1 MQDKSSKGMKAVH
14 KYVSPECIVNFAK
27 GFTGQIRDA
36 QKCVELMRDL
46 LKKDH
51 LKGYNPFTNEVAL
64 DLDQLEGNRVQGIT
78 TKMETVDYIVGLGK
92 DWLLLVEAKL
102 DADKPDHFCKG
113 LKDKRNHSRELI
125 TSSDYDAH
133 VENEYVILLK
143 DNKFEQNKDRLRNLS
158 NGLPHLK
165 PMRVIDFFN
174 EYFKS

>member
-1 MQDKSSKGMKAVH
+1 MQDKSSKGMKVVH

-27 GFTGQIRDA
+27 GFTGQIKNA
-36 QKCVELMRDL
+36 QECVQPMRDL

-51 LKGYNPFTNEVAL
+51 LKGNNPFTNEVAL

-113 LKDKRNHSRELI
+113 LKDKRTHSRDLI
-125 TSSDYDAH
+125 TSSDY
-133 VENEYVILLK
+133 VVQIENEYVILLK
-143 DNKFEQNKDRLRNLS
+143 EKNFEQNKNRLRTLS
-158 NGLPHLK
+158 NDLPHLK